1 MPNARNNTSVVHF
14 VETWLPMTQTWLFN
28 HVSLLP
34 PEIESD
40 VVCRWTQNLE
50 GFPAERLWSSNAP
63 PKPLNIAQ
71 RAFRKLG
78 LWSDDHVH
86 LPLLEQVL
94 RTKRPQ
100 ILHSHFG
107 NCGWVN
113 ARLARKYDVRHVVS
127 FYGLDLSYLPK
138 IDPHW
143 RSRYQEMSDLVDR
156 VLCEGPH
163 MARCIADLGVDSQ
176 KIEVF
181 RLGIDTAKIPYQPRQ
196 NPKDRTKRFLVA
208 GSFREKKGIPYG
220 IHALGLFAKQCPDI
234 EVTVIGDGG
243 SSSREQH
250 EKKKIMD
257 SVDQAGIRDRVRF
270 LGYQSHDVLIREFYR
285 NDVFVSPSVTSDD
298 GDTEGGAPVTIIEAA
313 ASGMPVAST
322 THCDIPFVLSP
333 ENRQYLAPERDS
345 EALARAIWSLFESSD
360 WSTLLDANRSLVE
373 RELMLITQANRLA
386 QIYRRV
392 ATETD
397 ALGMAAVA

>member
-1 MPNARNNTSVVHF
+1 
-14 VETWLPMTQTWLFN
+14 
-28 HVSLLP
+28 
-34 PEIESD
+34 
-40 VVCRWTQNLE
+40 
-50 GFPAERLWSSNAP
+50 
-63 PKPLNIAQ
+63 
-71 RAFRKLG
+71 
-78 LWSDDHVH
+78 
-86 LPLLEQVL
+86 
-94 RTKRPQ
+94 
-100 ILHSHFG
+100 
-107 NCGWVN
+107 
-113 ARLARKYDVRHVVS
+113 
-127 FYGLDLSYLPK
+127 
-138 IDPHW
+138 
-143 RSRYQEMSDLVDR
+143 
-156 VLCEGPH
+156 
-163 MARCIADLGVDSQ
+163 
-176 KIEVF
+176 
-181 RLGIDTAKIPYQPRQ
+181 
-196 NPKDRTKRFLVA
+196 
-208 GSFREKKGIPYG
+208 
-220 IHALGLFAKQCPDI
+220 
-234 EVTVIGDGG
+234 VIGDGG